1 MSVRVS
7 AERHLIRS
15 AQAKLAS
22 RRRGPPLESRSS
34 RRRFGARPATKCGI
48 AVLLVS
54 AALVPSLLLQRHF
67 VHPFL
72 FLFYAAVIGAA
83 WLGGTGPGLL
93 AVVLS
98 TLAVDYFFLP
108 PFHSLAINATDTT
121 YFAAFVVCALA
132 ASWVSS
138 SKRLDA
144 QALRDARDLLE
155 LRVEERTAQLANS
168 VAERE
173 KAQRALIQAQ
183 SELAH
188 LSQVLTMGELTSSIA
203 HEVNQPL
210 TAVVNYGNACLEWLS
225 ANPPNL
231 DEARLAAETIVKD
244 GARAAAVL
252 GRIRA
257 LFQKQPL
264 STEWLEVNPVIQEL
278 IALLHHEIAKQRVSL
293 QTDLGRNLPRVKADR
308 VQLQQVLLNLIVN
321 AMEATRDVTGHPREI
336 MVRSRRQNEGA
347 ICVSVE
353 DNGCG
358 LAPGISEKIFDPFFT
373 TKSHGTGLGLSISR
387 SLVESHRGRLWA
399 EARPEG
405 GALFQFTLP
414 IRSQT

>member
-1 MSVRVS
+1 M
-7 AERHLIRS
+7 S
-15 AQAKLAS
+15 AQGELIDAAQPKIVS
-22 RRRGPPLESRSS
+22 RHSRSS
-34 RRRFGARPATKCGI
+34 SESRASRNRSGGRTAAGYGA
-48 AVLLVS
+48 AVLLVA
-54 AALVPSLLLQRHF
+54 AALGPSLLLQRHF

-72 FLFYAAVIGAA
+72 FLFYAAVMGAA
-83 WLGGTGPGLL
+83 WLGGAGPGLL

-98 TLAVDYFFLP
+98 TLAIDYFFIQP
-108 PFHSLAINATDTT
+108 YHSLAINATDTT

-138 SKRLDA
+138 AKKRDSE
-144 QALRDARDLLE
+144 ALRDARDLLE
-155 LRVEERTAQLANS
+155 IRVEERTAELANS

-173 KAQRALIQAQ
+173 KAQQALIQAQ

-231 DEARLAAETIVKD
+231 EEARLAAETIVKD
-244 GARAAAVL
+244 GTRAAAVL

-264 STEWLEVNPVIQEL
+264 STEWLDMNAVIQEL
-278 IALLHHEIAKQRVSL
+278 IALLKHELTKRRVSL
-293 QTDLGRNLPRVKADR
+293 RTELGANLPRVKADR

-321 AMEATRDVTGHPREI
+321 AMEATRDVTTRPREI
-336 MVRSRRQNEGA
+336 VVRSRRQSGAA
-347 ICVSVE
+347 ICVTVE

-358 LAPGISEKIFDPFFT
+358 FAPGVAEKIFDPFFT
-373 TKSHGTGLGLSISR
+373 TKPDGTGLGLSISR

-399 EARPEG
+399 ETLPEG
-405 GALFQFTLP
+405 GSAFAFSLP
-414 IRSQT
+414 VEPRT

>member
-1 MSVRVS
+1 MSAQSQSIEAARPEVASPRSRSLSRSRTSRSGIVV
-7 AERHLIRS
+7 RS
-15 AQAKLAS
+15 AT
-22 RRRGPPLESRSS
+22 GY
-34 RRRFGARPATKCGI
+34 GAAI
-48 AVLLVS
+48 LLVA
-54 AALVPSLLLQRHF
+54 AALIPSLFLQRHF

-72 FLFYAAVIGAA
+72 FLFYASVIGAA
-83 WLGGTGPGLL
+83 WLGGAGPGLL

-132 ASWVSS
+132 ASWVSA
-138 SKRLDA
+138 SKKRDA
-144 QALRDARDLLE
+144 EALREARDLLE
-155 LRVEERTAQLANS
+155 VRVEERTAELANS

-173 KAQRALIQAQ
+173 KAQQALIQAQ

-210 TAVVNYGNACLEWLS
+210 TAVVNYGNACLEWLA

-231 DEARLAAETIVKD
+231 TEARLAAETIVKD
-244 GARAAAVL
+244 GTRAAAVL

-264 STEWLEVNPVIQEL
+264 STEWLDINAVIQEL
-278 IALLHHEIAKQRVSL
+278 IALLHHEIMKRRVSL
-293 QTDLGRNLPRVKADR
+293 QTDLAANLPRVKADR

-321 AMEATRDVTGHPREI
+321 GLEAASDVTDRPREI
-336 MVRSRRQNEGA
+336 VVRSRRQSEAA
-347 ICVSVE
+347 ISVLVE

-358 LAPGISEKIFDPFFT
+358 LAPGTAEKIFDPFFT
-373 TKSHGTGLGLSISR
+373 TKPHGTGLGLSISR
-387 SLVESHRGRLWA
+387 SLVESHRGKLWA
-399 EARPEG
+399 EPRPDG
-405 GALFQFTLP
+405 GAVFKFTLP
-414 IRSQT
+414 VESHT